1 MAHLNTV
8 FITIQPFTHFAL
20 FRFILAL
27 LRWNE
32 ADVLQ
37 LLFSRGVFNSWFA
50 AVAVPGMR
58 AFPRGCS
65 WDAPGERWVLCS
77 PSTGMVW
84 VQWDAV
90 GLRGVPWGTAQPPVP
105 WFHHAVLVPWCFTTC
120 SNKT

>member
-50 AVAVPGMR
+50 VVAVPGMR
-58 AFPRGCS
+58 AFPRGC
-65 WDAPGERWVLCS
+65 
-77 PSTGMVW
+77 TGMLLGSSGCSALP
-84 VQWDAV
+84 AV
-90 GLRGVPWGTAQPPVP
+90 GFSGAQWGAIGHSPVP
-105 WFHHAVLVPWCFTTC
+105 WFHIAVLVPWCFTIHG
-120 SNKT
+120 NKT